1 MYKLPNIF
9 MVARAGG
16 SVRNKITIMMIMM
29 NDEDDDIDDGETYRP
44 NGASMFLYI
53 AVVTP
58 IGQFE

>member
-1 MYKLPNIF
+1 
-9 MVARAGG
+9 
-16 SVRNKITIMMIMM
+16 MMF
-29 NDEDDDIDDGETYRP
+29 DEDDVDDDDTYRP

>member
-1 MYKLPNIF
+1 
-9 MVARAGG
+9 MV
-16 SVRNKITIMMIMM
+16 
-29 NDEDDDIDDGETYRP
+29 NDEDNDDDKYRP

>member
-1 MYKLPNIF
+1 MLII
-9 MVARAGG
+9 V
-16 SVRNKITIMMIMM
+16 M
-29 NDEDDDIDDGETYRP
+29 NDDDDDDDDDDTYRP

>member
-1 MYKLPNIF
+1 
-9 MVARAGG
+9 
-16 SVRNKITIMMIMM
+16 MIVI
-29 NDEDDDIDDGETYRP
+29 NDEDDDDYDDIYRP

>member
-1 MYKLPNIF
+1 

-16 SVRNKITIMMIMM
+16 SVRNKITIMMIIM

>member
-1 MYKLPNIF
+1 
-9 MVARAGG
+9 MV
-16 SVRNKITIMMIMM
+16 MM
-29 NDEDDDIDDGETYRP
+29 NDEDDNDDNDTYRP